1 METAKLGLLRQAM
14 TAYTWRNQAI
24 SANLA
29 NVDTPGYQR
38 QTVTFEET
46 LQKMRH
52 GVPAMRDVSDV
63 RPAARVEGEAP
74 ILEDEMLALADNS
87 MRVQLATR
95 ALSEHFSTLR
105 SGITGQAG

>member
-14 TAYTWRNQAI
+14 TAYSWRNQAI
-24 SANLA
+24 ASNLA

-38 QTVTFEET
+38 TTVTFEET

-52 GVPAMRDVSDV
+52 GLPSLRDVDDLKADV
-63 RPAARVEGEAP
+63 RVEDEAP
-74 ILEDEMLALADNS
+74 VLEDEMLALADNG

-95 ALSEHFSTLR
+95 ALSEHFGTLR
-105 SGITGQAG
+105 TGITGQAG

>member
-29 NVDTPGYQR
+29 NIDTPGYQR

-52 GVPAMRDVSDV
+52 GVPSMRDVDDLKADV
-63 RPAARVEGEAP
+63 RVEGEAP
-74 ILEDEMLALADNS
+74 VLEDEMLALADNS

-95 ALSEHFSTLR
+95 ALSDHFGLLR
-105 SGITGQAG
+105 TGITGQPG